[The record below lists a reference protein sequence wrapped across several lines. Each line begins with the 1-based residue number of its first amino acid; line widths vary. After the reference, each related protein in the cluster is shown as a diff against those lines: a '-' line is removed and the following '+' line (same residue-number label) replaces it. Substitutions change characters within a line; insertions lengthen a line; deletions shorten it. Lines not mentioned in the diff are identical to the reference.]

1 MIDELRHEIR
11 RVTIGNAWVSD
22 ATLAVIVGELDS
34 GERVV
39 AALTTA
45 GGGNALV
52 ATNRRVIVA
61 TKRKIAYECPYD
73 ALTEVEAK
81 AGFLTRGV
89 RLRSAK
95 RTYLYNYKEL
105 DKEGPVEMAAAIRLL
120 LDGSAPDDD
129 NDDEDATEIAV
140 VGEGASALAQLAS
153 AYIGVATP
161 SRAEI
166 AALPGLLAEGEQVAL
181 ITNCRR
187 GRDYGALAAT
197 DARALFVS
205 EGEDGVVAAESW
217 PHSGTERVEIG
228 VARSS
233 LAYVQVHTAD
243 RVVQIDALDIVAA
256 ESWQQDLIERVQQCI
271 WGDIRSG
278 ESSVEYAMR
287 VTSGYIQLHTAVGV
301 VQINPFH
308 DIEAVK
314 SWQQD
319 LIERVEQDMVRG
331 SLGYIQLYTTDGVVQ
346 IDALDLDC
354 ARQAAEFLQSKA
366 GVAAGWAAQHELAD
380 VDNGE
385 DAPTAELADQ
395 RELEDADKGEG
406 ALTGEQA
413 AGMDDGAGDDGGAA
427 SGAGENQGALTDER
441 TTQLQSIETLRDSGI
456 LTAEEYEQ
464 MRARIYE
471 RESER
476 ATQLQSIEALRDSG
490 ILTAEEYER
499 MRARIYETG

>member
-1 MIDELRHEIR
+1 MAMMHELRHEIR
-11 RVTIGNAWVSD
+11 RVTIGRAWISD
-22 ATLAVIVGELDS
+22 ATLEIIAGELDL

-61 TKRKIAYECPYD
+61 TKRKVAYECPYD

-81 AGFLTRGV
+81 TGFLTRGV

-95 RTYLYNYKEL
+95 RTYMYNYKEL
-105 DKEGPVEMAAAIRLL
+105 DKEGPVEMAAAIRRL

-181 ITNCRR
+181 IANCRR
-187 GRDYGALAAT
+187 EWDYGALVAT

-205 EGEDGVVAAESW
+205 EGEDGADGAVATTSW
-217 PHSGTERVEIG
+217 PH
-228 VARSS
+228 
-233 LAYVQVHTAD
+233 
-243 RVVQIDALDIVAA
+243 
-256 ESWQQDLIERVQQCI
+256 
-271 WGDIRSG
+271 
-278 ESSVEYAMR
+278 
-287 VTSGYIQLHTAVGV
+287 
-301 VQINPFH
+301 
-308 DIEAVK
+308 
-314 SWQQD
+314 D
-319 LIERVEQDMVRG
+319 LIERVELGAARN
-331 SLGYIQLYTTDGVVQ
+331 SLAYVQLHTADGVVR
-346 IDALDLDC
+346 IDALDIDG

-366 GVAAGWAAQHELAD
+366 GASVGAAAQRELADVD

-385 DAPTAELADQ
+385 DAPTAERADQ
-395 RELEDADKGEG
+395 RELADAYNGEG
-406 ALTGEQA
+406 AL
-413 AGMDDGAGDDGGAA
+413 AGDVTGGGGTAT
-427 SGAGENQGALTDER
+427 GAGENQGALMAEQVAGAGDVTGDDGGTATGADENQGALMAEQVAV
-441 TTQLQSIETLRDSGI
+441 TGDSASDDGGTAAGVGDGVGALTSDGATQLQSIETLRDSGI
-456 LTAEEYEQ
+456 LTAEEFER